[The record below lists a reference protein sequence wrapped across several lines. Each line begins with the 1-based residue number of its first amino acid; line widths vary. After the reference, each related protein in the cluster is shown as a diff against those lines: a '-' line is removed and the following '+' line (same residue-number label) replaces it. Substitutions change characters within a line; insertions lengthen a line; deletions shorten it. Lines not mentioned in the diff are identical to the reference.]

1 MNAPKRFI
9 FRNVIPALGCLLVGK
24 NKYCNVIYYHD
35 IVSGKGETF
44 MRTNIDIFRS
54 HMEYIAAN
62 GFETLR
68 FDDLEK
74 PENLAFGKKK
84 VIIAFD
90 DGWRSNY
97 SRIFDFMKSLGLKY
111 SIFLTMGKIGTDEDY
126 LTWDMVREMHESGL
140 VGFGAHTFTHPN
152 MADLSAVDYDL
163 EIVKADQLFEKELGF
178 KPLDFCYPFGKYSL
192 AANKTLEEDGRYHR
206 IYTSSNMYSYKENGA
221 VIMGRNGINEDWPF
235 RVFKNQLRGY
245 YNIFHSL
252 TH

>member
-44 MRTNIDIFRS
+44 MRTNIDIFHS

-74 PENLAFGKKK
+74 PGNLAFGKKK

-90 DGWRSNY
+90 DGWKSNY
-97 SRIFDFMKSLGLKY
+97 SLIFDFMKSLGIRY
-111 SIFLTMGKIGTDEDY
+111 NVFLTMGKIGVDEDY
-126 LTWDMVREMHESGL
+126 LTWDMVRKMHESGL

-152 MADLSAVDYDL
+152 MADLSAVDYDHL
-163 EIVKADQLFEKELGF
+163 HQWVGKLR
-178 KPLDFCYPFGKYSL
+178 KP
-192 AANKTLEEDGRYHR
+192 
-206 IYTSSNMYSYKENGA
+206 
-221 VIMGRNGINEDWPF
+221 
-235 RVFKNQLRGY
+235 
-245 YNIFHSL
+245 
-252 TH
+252 